1 MSGPARP
8 SLFVTDFPRGT
19 QKPFSSPSEIF
30 SADGEVCVH
39 QCRATSIP
47 DPGFPRV
54 TSNTWVVIGG
64 RRLAT
69 VDVAGFSFSVTSDD
83 ELSVEDPK
91 FWFVLRSVGLVSFST
106 CMVSPSVIAEP
117 NGHRIYSY
125 LNTEMS
131 DGQKFLFINGI
142 SKCKEEC
149 LKDGEKCIL
158 DNCEFTDMSFARRSS
173 VIFCCSAAAICS
185 SIIGRF
191 RKRACGNTMQE
202 ANTEMWGTINI
213 HIHSITNWTTVTYRR
228 TPLKSM
234 TQSFHLTHE
243 PTGFLKDMNNNW
255 GVGFIF
261 VLAWGLH
268 RCFQWDQV
276 HSNLQFSW
284 LAQRLVEI
292 IAWKWVTFSSIST

>member
-1 MSGPARP
+1 
-8 SLFVTDFPRGT
+8 
-19 QKPFSSPSEIF
+19 
-30 SADGEVCVH
+30 
-39 QCRATSIP
+39 
-47 DPGFPRV
+47 
-54 TSNTWVVIGG
+54 
-64 RRLAT
+64 
-69 VDVAGFSFSVTSDD
+69 
-83 ELSVEDPK
+83 
-91 FWFVLRSVGLVSFST
+91 
-106 CMVSPSVIAEP
+106 
-117 NGHRIYSY
+117 
-125 LNTEMS
+125 
-131 DGQKFLFINGI
+131 
-142 SKCKEEC
+142 
-149 LKDGEKCIL
+149 
-158 DNCEFTDMSFARRSS
+158 
-173 VIFCCSAAAICS
+173 
-185 SIIGRF
+185 
-191 RKRACGNTMQE
+191 MQE